1 MITVAPK
8 GKRMKKSMISLI
20 WLGLLSCILLSC
32 GPSAPHQG
40 VQFENS
46 KSIIGEN
53 DLVYVPKNLASFRQT
68 APSEDL
74 LDSIGLIQS
83 GCTATHIG
91 NNIMITAGHC
101 LQAKFFNFHKDISCN
116 KRLTVSWGVRGSYR
130 GYLHSKCV
138 RIIAAEN
145 SIERDFAL
153 IEVDNAPK
161 DQFNLY
167 TGGEPELNRSMTI
180 YSHPMKRPLQWSKEC
195 KNLGRKDLGQW
206 SSNRSYYLNRVHYEC
221 DTEGGSSGAAVIDSS
236 TYEILAIHNSGTA
249 FAGDMN
255 KATSIK
261 DILDKLDQEGVTLD
275 L

>member
-1 MITVAPK
+1 MAPK
-8 GKRMKKSMISLI
+8 GKRMKKCIISLI
-20 WLGLLSCILLSC
+20 WLGLLSCTLVSC
-32 GPSAPHQG
+32 GPSAPYQN
-40 VQFENS
+40 VQFEGS

-53 DLVYVPKNLASFRQT
+53 DLVNVPKNLTNFHQNS
-68 APSEDL
+68 PSEDL
-74 LDSIGLIQS
+74 LDSIGLIHS

-101 LQAKFFNFHKDISCN
+101 IQAKFFNFYKDIACN
-116 KRLTVSWGVRGSYR
+116 KRLTVSWGVRESYR
-130 GYLHSKCV
+130 GYLHSRCV

-153 IEVDNAPK
+153 VKVDKAPR

-167 TGGEPELNRSMTI
+167 TGGEPELNRNMTI

-206 SSNRSYYLNRVHYEC
+206 NSNRNYHLNRIHYSC
-221 DTEGGSSGAAVIDSS
+221 DTEGGSSGAAVIDSDS
-236 TYEILAIHNSGTA
+236 YEILAIHNSGIA
-249 FAGDMN
+249 FSADQN

-261 DILDKLDQEGVTLD
+261 DILDKLDEEGVTLD